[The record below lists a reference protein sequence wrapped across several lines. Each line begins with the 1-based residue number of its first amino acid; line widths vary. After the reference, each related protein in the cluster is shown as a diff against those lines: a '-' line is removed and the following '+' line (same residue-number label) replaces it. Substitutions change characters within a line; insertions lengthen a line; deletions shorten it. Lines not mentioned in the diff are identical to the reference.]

1 MATRLWRHFTLPATC
16 LSYSKGISQ
25 GSARVYHKGTRGIVS
40 STLLLPLPLSLLAQ
54 KLDSPSVTSHY
65 KTVHLESMTYS
76 FYVCTTHTHHTL
88 RHKGK
93 HFSLFQLTLSHIYP
107 KIAFSGAHSIKMQ
120 NKVQN
125 KVQFSG
131 TRKQIYSNNY
141 EIILATR
148 FNGEK
153 KKSQG
158 NPTVASPLPMPCS
171 WKGCLPTIL
180 NCPPIN
186 FTTVGYSKLQS
197 PTEVSPFSST
207 VMKGHFLWYSS

>member
-1 MATRLWRHFTLPATC
+1 MPQADINRMFLKFISFFFFTWLYLLLYSPSTGRIMVNGYSAVETLHTTCYLPVLQQGYITGV
-16 LSYSKGISQ
+16 SKGISQ
-25 GSARVYHKGTRGIVS
+25 GYAWHCFLNSPFAFATVPPGPEIN
-40 STLLLPLPLSLLAQ
+40 TLLQWLLIT
-54 KLDSPSVTSHY
+54 KLFTWSPWHTIFMCA
-65 KTVHLESMTYS
+65 L
-76 FYVCTTHTHHTL
+76 HTHHTL

-148 FNGEK
+148 FNGK
-153 KKSQG
+153 KKKITG
-158 NPTVASPLPMPCS
+158 
-171 WKGCLPTIL
+171 
-180 NCPPIN
+180 
-186 FTTVGYSKLQS
+186 
-197 PTEVSPFSST
+197 
-207 VMKGHFLWYSS
+207 